1 MYIKYST
8 FNNFIKNKR
17 KIVTPKS
24 LLVKISTV
32 LMILILIAFGVI
44 GTIFLFLKNNM
55 GLYICEG
62 SVLVIVVIY
71 ILIVLYDYNKNKHSL
86 ESAFHDNESMLL
98 NNLNSELKD
107 YCEEHKVSKK
117 ELCNFI
123 IETYDKNKKK
133 KDKFFNLIGIVF
145 SVLVVPYLLSI
156 LNALIDFDNSI
167 NSILLAL
174 EFLFI
179 LFCVAVYVILIIY
192 IRQNPL
198 SNKNF
203 EEEQYLELIKII
215 SIMNDD
221 EK

>member
-1 MYIKYST
+1 MI
-8 FNNFIKNKR
+8 
-17 KIVTPKS
+17 PKS

-32 LMILILIAFGVI
+32 LMILILIAFGFI

-133 KDKFFNLIGIVF
+133 KEKFFNLIGIVF